1 MNGARGY
8 GWTVVT
14 AAVGT
19 MLIGAGAF
27 WLSFVALADLAM
39 RSGIAR
45 GQSWIWPL
53 LVDGLIVVATVAVV
67 ALDGRRA
74 AWYPWTLLI
83 GGAGVSVTANAA
95 HAILAADL
103 TVPALLAA
111 VVAAIPPL
119 VLLAATHLTVVLTR
133 PADHDTEP
141 APAVLVEAPVLDAAE
156 TAEAAVEEV
165 PPELVEDVETRTP
178 PTLIPPETARASAG
192 GTRPEVPE
200 GAGRRVRAEEL
211 RSLGWSNKRIAR
223 EVGVH
228 PSTVGRWFTTPALEP
243 DEAEMSG
250 DQSTGNEKKHHDEE
264 EDDEPARA

>member
-1 MNGARGY
+1 MNRARGY
-8 GWTVVT
+8 GWAVVT

-27 WLSFVALADLAM
+27 WLSFVALADLAE

-67 ALDGRRA
+67 ALDGRRT

-103 TVPALLAA
+103 TVPAMLAA

-133 PADHDTEP
+133 PADHNTEP
-141 APAVLVEAPVLDAAE
+141 TPAASVELPALDAAE
-156 TAEAAVEEV
+156 TTEPQPEEAPTE
-165 PPELVEDVETRTP
+165 PVEDAETRP
-178 PTLIPPETARASAG
+178 PLRLTPPETSSG
-192 GTRPEVPE
+192 GTRPDVSE
-200 GAGRRVRAEEL
+200 GSGRRVRAEEL

-228 PSTVGRWFTTPALEP
+228 PSTVGRWATTPRRG
-243 DEAEMSG
+243 EAEASG
-250 DQSTGNEKKHHDEE
+250 DQSTGDEKKHHDEE
-264 EDDEPARA
+264 QDDEPARA

>member
-1 MNGARGY
+1 MNEARGY

-67 ALDGRRA
+67 ALDGRRT
-74 AWYPWTLLI
+74 AWYPWALLI

-119 VLLAATHLTVVLTR
+119 VLLAATHLTVILTR
-133 PADHDTEP
+133 PADHGTEP
-141 APAVLVEAPVLDAAE
+141 PPAVPVEAAEVDAAE
-156 TAEAAVEEV
+156 TAEPAAEEV
-165 PPELVEDVETRTP
+165 TTGPVEDAKTQAP
-178 PTLIPPETARASAG
+178 PRITAPEAASASSG
-192 GTRPEVPE
+192 GTSTEVPE

-228 PSTVGRWFTTPALEP
+228 PSTVGRWATTPRRK
-243 DEAEMSG
+243 EAETSG

-264 EDDEPARA
+264 QDDEPARA

>member
-1 MNGARGY
+1 MSRARGY
-8 GWTVVT
+8 GWAVVT

-27 WLSFVALADLAM
+27 WLSFVALADLAV

-53 LVDGLIVVATVAVV
+53 LVDGLIMVATVAVV
-67 ALDGRRA
+67 ALDRRRA

-103 TVPALLAA
+103 TVPAMLAA

-133 PADHDTEP
+133 PADHTTEHTPTVPVEPPALDAVETTEP
-141 APAVLVEAPVLDAAE
+141 AAAKEAPS
-156 TAEAAVEEV
+156 
-165 PPELVEDVETRTP
+165 ELVEDAETQIP
-178 PTLIPPETARASAG
+178 QTLIPPEAAPASSG
-192 GTRPEVPE
+192 GTPPAVPE
-200 GAGRRVRAEEL
+200 GLGRRGRAEEL
-211 RSLGWSNKRIAR
+211 RSRDVR
-223 EVGVH
+223 
-228 PSTVGRWFTTPALEP
+228 
-243 DEAEMSG
+243 
-250 DQSTGNEKKHHDEE
+250 
-264 EDDEPARA
+264 

>member
-1 MNGARGY
+1 MNRAGGY
-8 GWTVVT
+8 GWAVVT

-39 RSGIAR
+39 RSGVAR

-74 AWYPWTLLI
+74 AWYPWTLLV

-141 APAVLVEAPVLDAAE
+141 PPAVRVEAPALAAAE
-156 TAEAAVEEV
+156 TTEPAAEEA

-178 PTLIPPETARASAG
+178 PTLTPPETAPASSG

-200 GAGRRVRAEEL
+200 GSGRRVRAEEL

-228 PSTVGRWFTTPALEP
+228 PSTVGRWATTPRQK
-243 DEAEMSG
+243 EAETSG

-264 EDDEPARA
+264 EDHEPARA

>member
-8 GWTVVT
+8 GWAVVT

-19 MLIGAGAF
+19 VLIGAGAF
-27 WLSFVALADLAM
+27 WLSFVALADLAV

-67 ALDGRRA
+67 ALDGRRT

-103 TVPALLAA
+103 TVPAMLAA

-133 PADHDTEP
+133 PADHNTEDP
-141 APAVLVEAPVLDAAE
+141 PAVPVEAPALDTAE
-156 TAEAAVEEV
+156 TTEPPAEEA
-165 PPELVEDVETRTP
+165 PPEPVEDAETQTP
-178 PTLIPPETARASAG
+178 PTLTPPETAPASAVE
-192 GTRPEVPE
+192 TPPELPE
-200 GAGRRVRAEEL
+200 GPGRRAWAEEL

-250 DQSTGNEKKHHDEE
+250 DEITRNEKKHNDEE
-264 EDDEPARA
+264 QDYEPARA

>member
-1 MNGARGY
+1 MNRARGS
-8 GWTVVT
+8 GWAVVT

-27 WLSFVALADLAM
+27 WLSFVALADLAE

-67 ALDGRRA
+67 ALDGRRT
-74 AWYPWTLLI
+74 AWYPWALLI

-95 HAILAADL
+95 HAIVAADL

-133 PADHDTEP
+133 PTDHNTEP
-141 APAVLVEAPVLDAAE
+141 TPTVPVEAPALDAAE
-156 TAEAAVEEV
+156 TTEPPAEEV
-165 PPELVEDVETRTP
+165 MPEPVEDAKTQTLP
-178 PTLIPPETARASAG
+178 PFAPPETASASAVE
-192 GTRPEVPE
+192 TPPDVPE
-200 GAGRRVRAEEL
+200 GLGRRVRAEEL
-211 RSLGWSNKRIAR
+211 RGLGWSNKRIAR

-228 PSTVGRWFTTPALEP
+228 PSTVGRWFTIPALEP
-243 DEAEMSG
+243 AEAETSG

-264 EDDEPARA
+264 QDDEPARA

>member
-1 MNGARGY
+1 MSRVRGH
-8 GWTVVT
+8 GWAVVMAASGTV
-14 AAVGT
+14 A
-19 MLIGAGAF
+19 IGAGAF
-27 WLSFVALADLAM
+27 WLSFVALADLAE

-74 AWYPWTLLI
+74 AWYPWALLI

-103 TVPALLAA
+103 AVPAMLAA

-133 PADHDTEP
+133 KADDEP
-141 APAVLVEAPVLDAAE
+141 LPTAPEEASAPAAVENAETPEEAE
-156 TAEAAVEEV
+156 TAPGLIDGSETQTPPAPFPPEPAAAVEIEA
-165 PPELVEDVETRTP
+165 PPD
-178 PTLIPPETARASAG
+178 AS
-192 GTRPEVPE
+192 E
-200 GAGRRVRAEEL
+200 GAGSGRRVRAEEL
-211 RSLGWSNKRIAR
+211 RTLGWSNKRIAR

-228 PSTVGRWFTTPALEP
+228 PSTVGRWFTNPAPGGVET
-243 DEAEMSG
+243 SG
-250 DQSTGNEKKHHDEE
+250 DESTGDEEEHHDEKE
-264 EDDEPARA
+264 QDHESARA

>member
-1 MNGARGY
+1 MNRARGY
-8 GWTVVT
+8 GWAVVT

-27 WLSFVALADLAM
+27 WLSFVALADLAE

-67 ALDGRRA
+67 ALDGRRT

-133 PADHDTEP
+133 PTDHNTEP
-141 APAVLVEAPVLDAAE
+141 TPTVPVEAPALDAAE
-156 TAEAAVEEV
+156 TTEPPAEEA
-165 PPELVEDVETRTP
+165 PPEPVEGTQTQTP
-178 PTLIPPETARASAG
+178 PRITPPETASASAVE
-192 GTRPEVPE
+192 TPPEVPE
-200 GAGRRVRAEEL
+200 GPGRRVRAEEL

-228 PSTVGRWFTTPALEP
+228 PSTVGRWATTPRQG
-243 DEAEMSG
+243 EAETSG

-264 EDDEPARA
+264 QDDEPARA

>member
-1 MNGARGY
+1 MAASG
-8 GWTVVT
+8 TV
-14 AAVGT
+14 A
-19 MLIGAGAF
+19 IGAGAF
-27 WLSFVALADLAM
+27 WLSFVALADLAE

-74 AWYPWTLLI
+74 AWYPWALLI

-103 TVPALLAA
+103 AVPAMLAA

-133 PADHDTEP
+133 KADGQELLPTAPKDAPVPAAVENAETPEEAERAPELTDDSEAQTPPALSPP
-141 APAVLVEAPVLDAAE
+141 APAVVAEIEAPPDA
-156 TAEAAVEEV
+156 
-165 PPELVEDVETRTP
+165 
-178 PTLIPPETARASAG
+178 S
-192 GTRPEVPE
+192 E
-200 GAGRRVRAEEL
+200 GAGSGRRVRAEEL
-211 RSLGWSNKRIAR
+211 RAAGWSNKRIAR

-228 PSTVGRWFTTPALEP
+228 PSTVGRWFSTSVPGGVET
-243 DEAEMSG
+243 SG
-250 DQSTGNEKKHHDEE
+250 DESTGDEEEHHDEKE
-264 EDDEPARA
+264 QDHESA